1 MTTIRICFVGDSL
14 VLGTNDEAY
23 LGWPGRLCREAR
35 AAGHDISLYN
45 LGIRAET
52 SEQIAP
58 RWRAE
63 CAPRI
68 PDVHPGA
75 LVFSFGANDCAE
87 IVGQGRR
94 VSLERSAAIAKT
106 MMTEA
111 KAWKKT
117 LWIGPP
123 PVDDS
128 RQPFRASADVSY
140 HFGSER
146 VAELNATYTE
156 IAAEL
161 GIPYLDMYERLA
173 EDPAWPSMYEDKDGV
188 HPIAAGYSVMAEH
201 IAAWPAW
208 QAWFD

>member
-14 VLGTNDEAY
+14 VLGTNDQTY
-23 LGWPGRLCREAR
+23 LGWPGRLSRDAR
-35 AAGHDISLYN
+35 AAGHDVSLYN

-63 CAPRI
+63 CEPRI
-68 PDVHPGA
+68 ADPHPGA

-94 VSLERSAAIAKT
+94 VTLERSVATAKQ
-106 MMTEA
+106 MLAEA
-111 KAWKKT
+111 RDWRPT
-117 LWIGPP
+117 LWVGPP

-128 RQPFRASADVSY
+128 RQPFQASSEVVY
-140 HFGSER
+140 HFASER
-146 VAELNATYTE
+146 VAELNTAFAE

-161 GIPYLDMYERLA
+161 GIPYLDMYARLVD
-173 EDPAWPSMYEDKDGV
+173 DPAWPGMYEDADGV
-188 HPIAAGYSVMAEH
+188 HPIAAGYEVMAEH
-201 IAAWPAW
+201 IADWPAW

>member
-35 AAGHDISLYN
+35 AAGHDVSLYN

-94 VSLERSAAIAKT
+94 VRALHAADHRAALHKH
-106 MMTEA
+106 
-111 KAWKKT
+111 K
-117 LWIGPP
+117 GG
-123 PVDDS
+123 DDGDAV
-128 RQPFRASADVSY
+128 PFGGGGQGV
-140 HFGSER
+140 G
-146 VAELNATYTE
+146 
-156 IAAEL
+156 L
-161 GIPYLDMYERLA
+161 G
-173 EDPAWPSMYEDKDGV
+173 
-188 HPIAAGYSVMAEH
+188 
-201 IAAWPAW
+201 
-208 QAWFD
+208 FDL

>member
-14 VLGTNDEAY
+14 VLGTNDEAF
-23 LGWPGRLCREAR
+23 LGWPGRLCRDAR
-35 AAGHDISLYN
+35 AGGHNVTLYN

-52 SEQIAP
+52 SEQIAT

-63 CAPRI
+63 VAPRI
-68 PDVHPGA
+68 LDDHPGA

-94 VSLERSAAIAKT
+94 VALARSAAVARD
-106 MMTEA
+106 MMTQA
-111 KAWKKT
+111 RDWMPT

-128 RQPFRASADVSY
+128 RQPFQSTPEISY
-140 HFGSER
+140 HFASER
-146 VAELNATYTE
+146 VAELNGAYKT

-161 GIPYLDMYERLA
+161 GIPYLDMYARLA
-173 EDPAWPSMYEDKDGV
+173 EDPAWPGMFEDADGV
-188 HPIAAGYSVMAEH
+188 HPIAAGYEVMAEH
-201 IAAWPAW
+201 ISNWPAW

>member
-14 VLGTNDEAY
+14 VLGTNDDTY

-35 AAGHDISLYN
+35 AAGHNVSLYN

-63 CAPRI
+63 ATPRI
-68 PDVHPGA
+68 PDAYPGA

-94 VSLERSAAIAKT
+94 VTLEKSVAVART
-106 MMTEA
+106 MMAEA
-111 KAWKKT
+111 RDWKPT
-117 LWIGPP
+117 LWVGPP
-123 PVDDS
+123 PVDDG
-128 RQPFRASADVSY
+128 RQPFHASEDVVY
-140 HFGSER
+140 HFASER
-146 VAELNATYTE
+146 VAELNQAYATL
-156 IAAEL
+156 AGEL
-161 GIPYLDMYERLA
+161 GIPYLDMYARLS
-173 EDPAWPSMYEDKDGV
+173 EDPAWPGMYEDADGV
-188 HPIAAGYSVMAEH
+188 HPIAAGYEVMAEH
-201 IAAWPAW
+201 IAAWDAW